1 MQSASILGG
10 KHKTLETV
18 GTCNH
23 HPGYNTNLSLSLTH
37 THTEGGG
44 RGEEKERDRERK
56 REKKRE
62 KEREKRKG
70 GFSLALWRKA
80 ILKNNFSMV
89 T

>member
-23 HPGYNTNLSLSLTH
+23 HPGYNTNLSLSLSLSH
-37 THTEGGG
+37 TGGEGGG
-44 RGEEKERDRERK
+44 KRKRETEREKERK
-56 REKKRE
+56 RER
-62 KEREKRKG
+62 KEKG